1 MLVYGN
7 PVTDWLAAF
16 AVFLAL
22 YTVTMVA
29 AWAGLKAA
37 DRNRDDRK
45 DGDDAGL

>member
-1 MLVYGN
+1 MLVYGFAAR
-7 PVTDWLAAF
+7 DWLIAL

-37 DRNRDDRK
+37 DRRRAK
-45 DGDDAGL
+45 DE